1 MKQYWIDYWL
11 ANVGCV
17 PDGLDMMIIVGLMCV
32 TSMIT
37 IKVKNRFKN
46 YSLNFKI
53 TDNTINYWLSL
64 KPKPIQLNKETISN
78 CNGYGGYIYSNINK

>member
-1 MKQYWIDYWL
+1 MIK
-11 ANVGCV
+11 NVKNKTFKNIKLCKKFINA
-17 PDGLDMMIIVGLMCV
+17 L
-32 TSMIT
+32 T

-64 KPKPIQLNKETISN
+64 KAKPIQLNNYNYVYNSKMWSN
-78 CNGYGGYIYSNINK
+78 ARFLEIDRYL